1 VLQLLRT
8 HYPDAIP
15 ETVIRRTIK
24 LADAYARNVP
34 ITQYDRNGEVTD
46 AFRRLAREVLY
57 VAQPA

>member
-1 VLQLLRT
+1 
-8 HYPDAIP
+8 
-15 ETVIRRTIK
+15 
-24 LADAYARNVP
+24 VP